1 MKLSS
6 NLIALLAMLMGTL
19 VVVYMFAASRQD
31 PGLRIAALTLG
42 STAAGT
48 LLAIASTLLT
58 GKDLTNRSTDLPP
71 GTTQVTQTPPVSAA
85 VTVDP
90 TKPKEE

>member
-1 MKLSS
+1 MKLNS
-6 NLIALLAMLMGTL
+6 NAIALCAMLLGWAMVL
-19 VVVYMFAASRQD
+19 YMFATSRND

-42 STAAGT
+42 STASGT

-71 GTTQVTQTPPVSAA
+71 GSTQITQTPPVSTA
-85 VTVDP
+85 VTTDP
-90 TKPKEE
+90 IQNKE